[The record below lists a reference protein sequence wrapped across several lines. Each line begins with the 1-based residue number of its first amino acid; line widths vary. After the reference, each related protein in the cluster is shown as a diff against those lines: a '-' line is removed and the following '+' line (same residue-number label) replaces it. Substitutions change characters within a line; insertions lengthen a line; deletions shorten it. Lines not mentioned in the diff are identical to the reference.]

1 MATDYLLPDLGEDIE
16 EAEVIA
22 VHVHAGDRVER
33 DEPVIEVE
41 TEKANLDVPAPYAGA
56 ITAVHVNVGDTIR
69 PGQAIVAIEA
79 EEGVKPSSP
88 AAPQAPAASAAPVS
102 EPAAPPAPRTPATP
116 ATAPPAAAPARPPS
130 AATPVLPSDGGLVPA
145 SPSVRMF
152 AREIGVPLG
161 EVTGS
166 GPGGRVSIDDVKAH
180 ARLMRSEATPTVTP
194 GAPEAP
200 RRGAASAPA
209 ALPDLSQFGEVERER
224 MSGVRRTTAR
234 TLSQSWS
241 QSPHVML
248 QRKADVTEL
257 EAIRRANRER
267 VAAAGGQLT
276 MMPILMKVVAGA
288 LREFP
293 RLNASIDVA
302 SEEIVYRHYV
312 HVGVA
317 TDTDHGLIVPVVRN
331 ADEKSI
337 TELSIEIG
345 ELVGRAR
352 DRKSTLDDLRGG
364 TFTISNLGGM
374 GIGFF
379 NAVLL
384 PPQVGILAVG
394 RAEQEPVWTGSEFE
408 PRLRMPLAINF
419 DHRLIDGADG
429 ARALAWICETLE
441 QPQPYMLE
449 EFPETETGSED

>member
-33 DEPVIEVE
+33 DQAVIEVE

-56 ITAVHVNVGDTIR
+56 ITAVHVSVGDTIR

-88 AAPQAPAASAAPVS
+88 AVSMTPPTASAPPAI
-102 EPAAPPAPRTPATP
+102 EPAAPP
-116 ATAPPAAAPARPPS
+116 PPAAAPAAPPAAPARPPA

-152 AREIGVPLG
+152 AREIGVALG
-161 EVTGS
+161 EVAGT

-180 ARLMRSEATPTVTP
+180 ARLMRSAAAPAE
-194 GAPEAP
+194 APEAP
-200 RRGAASAPA
+200 RRGAAPA
-209 ALPDLSQFGEVERER
+209 TSALPDLSQFGEVERER
-224 MSGVRRTTAR
+224 MTGVRRTTAR
-234 TLSQSWS
+234 TLSQSWA

-276 MMPILMKVVAGA
+276 MMPILLKVVAGA

-337 TELSIEIG
+337 TQLSIEIG

-352 DRKSTLDDLRGG
+352 DRKSTLEDLRGG
-364 TFTISNLGGM
+364 TFTVSNLGGM

-441 QPQPYMLE
+441 QPRPYMLE
-449 EFPETETGSED
+449 EFPETEAGAED

>member
-33 DEPVIEVE
+33 DEAVIEVE

-56 ITAVHVNVGDTIR
+56 ITAVHVSVGDMIK

-88 AAPQAPAASAAPVS
+88 AAPQAPAASAPPAGEPVAPPPAV
-102 EPAAPPAPRTPATP
+102 AAP
-116 ATAPPAAAPARPPS
+116 APPLAAPARPPA

-152 AREIGVPLG
+152 AREIGVALG
-161 EVTGS
+161 EVAGS
-166 GPGGRVSIDDVKAH
+166 GPGGRVSIDDVKTH
-180 ARLMRSEATPTVTP
+180 ARLMRSEA
-194 GAPEAP
+194 APAEAP
-200 RRGAASAPA
+200 ARGPAPTPS

-234 TLSQSWS
+234 TLSQSWA

-293 RLNASIDVA
+293 RLNASIDAA
-302 SEEIVYRHYV
+302 SEEIVYRRYV

-331 ADEKSI
+331 ADEKNI
-337 TELSIEIG
+337 TELAIEIG

-352 DRKSTLDDLRGG
+352 ERKSTLDDLRGG

>member
-1 MATDYLLPDLGEDIE
+1 MATDYLLPELGEDIE

-22 VHVHAGDRVER
+22 VHVRAGDHVEP
-33 DEPVIEVE
+33 EQAVIEVE

-56 ITAVHVNVGDTIR
+56 ITAVHVSVGDMVK
-69 PGQAIVAIEA
+69 PGQAIVTIEGEDGA
-79 EEGVKPSSP
+79 
-88 AAPQAPAASAAPVS
+88 
-102 EPAAPPAPRTPATP
+102 EPAAPAAGCARSGASARRRTAS
-116 ATAPPAAAPARPPS
+116 ALRCSQPARPP
-130 AATPVLPSDGGLVPA
+130 AAPRGRAVATPVLPSDGGQVPA

-152 AREIGVPLG
+152 AREIGVAIG
-161 EVTGS
+161 EVAGD
-166 GPGGRVSIDDVKAH
+166 G
-180 ARLMRSEATPTVTP
+180 
-194 GAPEAP
+194 P
-200 RRGAASAPA
+200 RRAHLDRRREGARTADAQQGGSCRGATARPAPAPA
-209 ALPDLSQFGEVERER
+209 ALPDLSQFGEIERER

-248 QRKADVTEL
+248 QRKADVTDL
-257 EAIRRANRER
+257 EALRRANRER
-267 VAAAGGQLT
+267 VTAAGGALT

-293 RLNASIDVA
+293 RLNASIDA
-302 SEEIVYRHYV
+302 QSEEIVYRRYV
-312 HVGVA
+312 HIGVA

-331 ADEKSI
+331 ADQKSM
-337 TELSIEIG
+337 TELAIEIG
-345 ELVGRAR
+345 EVVGRAR

-394 RAEQEPVWTGSEFE
+394 RAEQEPVWIDGEFQ

-429 ARALAWICETLE
+429 ARALAWIAEALE

-449 EFPETETGSED
+449 EFPETESGSEA

>member
-1 MATDYLLPDLGEDIE
+1 MATDYLLPDLGEEIE

-22 VHVHAGDRVER
+22 VHVRAGDSVEA
-33 DEPVIEVE
+33 DQAVIEVE

-56 ITAVHVNVGDTIR
+56 ITAVHVSVGDMVR
-69 PGQAIVAIEA
+69 PGQAVVTIEPADGVEPVAA
-79 EEGVKPSSP
+79 
-88 AAPQAPAASAAPVS
+88 APAAAAPEAPPPSAAPGVGAPS
-102 EPAAPPAPRTPATP
+102 PPAAAVPPP
-116 ATAPPAAAPARPPS
+116 AAPARPPV
-130 AATPVLPSDGGLVPA
+130 AATPVLPSDGGHVPA

-152 AREIGVPLG
+152 AREIGVPIG
-161 EVTGS
+161 EVSGT
-166 GPGGRVSIDDVKAH
+166 GPGGRVSIEDVKVH
-180 ARLMRSEATPTVTP
+180 ARLLRSGAPPAEAA
-194 GAPEAP
+194 APEAAEEP
-200 RRGAASAPA
+200 RRGAAPAPS
-209 ALPDLSQFGEVERER
+209 ALPDLSQFGEIERER

-234 TLSQSWS
+234 TLSQSWA

-276 MMPILMKVVAGA
+276 MMPLLRKVVAGA

-293 RLNASIDVA
+293 RLNASIDAA
-302 SEEIVYRHYV
+302 SEEIVYRRYV

-337 TELSIEIG
+337 TELAIEIG

-352 DRKSTLDDLRGG
+352 DRKSTLEDLRGG

-429 ARALAWICETLE
+429 ARALAWICEALE
-441 QPQPYMLE
+441 QPRPYMLE
-449 EFPETETGSED
+449 EFPETEAGSED

>member
-33 DEPVIEVE
+33 DQAVIEVE

-56 ITAVHVNVGDTIR
+56 ITAVHVSVGDTIR

-88 AAPQAPAASAAPVS
+88 AVSVAPPAASAPPAV
-102 EPAAPPAPRTPATP
+102 EPAAPP
-116 ATAPPAAAPARPPS
+116 PPAPAPAPAPAAPARPPG

-152 AREIGVPLG
+152 AREIGVALG
-161 EVTGS
+161 EVAGS

-180 ARLMRSEATPTVTP
+180 ARLMRSGAAPAD
-194 GAPEAP
+194 APEAP
-200 RRGAASAPA
+200 RRGAAPAPS

-224 MSGVRRTTAR
+224 MTGVRRTTAR
-234 TLSQSWS
+234 TLSQSWA

-257 EAIRRANRER
+257 EAIRRVNRER
-267 VAAAGGQLT
+267 VAASGGQLT

-331 ADEKSI
+331 ADEKTI
-337 TELSIEIG
+337 TELAIEIG

-352 DRKSTLDDLRGG
+352 DRKSTLEDLRGG

-441 QPQPYMLE
+441 QPRPYMLE
-449 EFPETETGSED
+449 EFPESESGSED

>member
-1 MATDYLLPDLGEDIE
+1 MATDYLLPELGEDIE

-22 VHVHAGDRVER
+22 VHVRAGDHVEP
-33 DEPVIEVE
+33 EQAVIEVE

-56 ITAVHVNVGDTIR
+56 ITAVLVSVGDMIK
-69 PGQAIVAIEA
+69 PGQAIVTIEGEDGA
-79 EEGVKPSSP
+79 
-88 AAPQAPAASAAPVS
+88 
-102 EPAAPPAPRTPATP
+102 EPAAPAA
-116 ATAPPAAAPARPPS
+116 ASAPAAAAPPPSAAPPPPSAAAAARPPT
-130 AATPVLPSDGGLVPA
+130 APARRPAVATPVLPSDGGQVPA

-152 AREIGVPLG
+152 AREIGVAIG
-161 EVTGS
+161 EVVGS
-166 GPGGRVSIDDVKAH
+166 GPGGRISIEDVKVH
-180 ARLMRSEATPTVTP
+180 ARLARSAA
-194 GAPEAP
+194 APAEAP
-200 RRGAASAPA
+200 RRGPAPT
-209 ALPDLSQFGEVERER
+209 ALPDLSQFGEIERER

-234 TLSQSWS
+234 TLSQSWA

-248 QRKADVTEL
+248 QRKADVTDL
-257 EAIRRANRER
+257 EALRRANRER
-267 VAAAGGQLT
+267 VTAAGGALT

-293 RLNASIDVA
+293 RLNASIDAA
-302 SEEIVYRHYV
+302 SEEIVYRRYV

-331 ADEKSI
+331 ADQKSM
-337 TELSIEIG
+337 TELAIEIG

-394 RAEQEPVWTGSEFE
+394 RAEQEPVWIDGEFQ

-429 ARALAWICETLE
+429 ARALAWIAEALE

-449 EFPETETGSED
+449 EFPETAPEEAPK

>member
-33 DEPVIEVE
+33 DQAVIEVE

-56 ITAVHVNVGDTIR
+56 ITAVHVSVGDTIR

-88 AAPQAPAASAAPVS
+88 AVSMTPPAAK
-102 EPAAPPAPRTPATP
+102 PPAPPPPAATP
-116 ATAPPAAAPARPPS
+116 APAPPPPAVARPPA

-152 AREIGVPLG
+152 AREIGVALG
-161 EVTGS
+161 EVAGT

-180 ARLMRSEATPTVTP
+180 ARLMRSEATPTAT
-194 GAPEAP
+194 PEAP
-200 RRGAASAPA
+200 RRGAAPAPS

-234 TLSQSWS
+234 TLSQSWA

-276 MMPILMKVVAGA
+276 MMPILLKVVAGA

-331 ADEKSI
+331 ADQKSI
-337 TELSIEIG
+337 TQLSIEIG

-352 DRKSTLDDLRGG
+352 DRKSTLEDLRGG
-364 TFTISNLGGM
+364 TFTVSNLGGM

-441 QPQPYMLE
+441 QPRPYMLE
-449 EFPETETGSED
+449 EFPETEAGAED

>member
-22 VHVHAGDRVER
+22 VHVRAGDHVEL
-33 DEPVIEVE
+33 EQAVIEVE

-56 ITAVHVNVGDTIR
+56 ITAVHVSVGDMVK
-69 PGQAIVAIEA
+69 PGQAIVTIEGEDGA
-79 EEGVKPSSP
+79 EP
-88 AAPQAPAASAAPVS
+88 AAPAAAATPAPAASAAPPS
-102 EPAAPPAPRTPATP
+102 AAPTAPAAVAPAP
-116 ATAPPAAAPARPPS
+116 PPAALARQPVV
-130 AATPVLPSDGGLVPA
+130 ATPVLPSDGGQTPA

-152 AREIGVPLG
+152 AREIGVVIG
-161 EVTGS
+161 EVPGT
-166 GPGGRVSIDDVKAH
+166 GPGGRISIEDVKAH
-180 ARLMRSEATPTVTP
+180 ARLMRSRA
-194 GAPEAP
+194 APAEAP
-200 RRGAASAPA
+200 ARAAAPAPA
-209 ALPDLSQFGEVERER
+209 ALPDLSQFGEIERER

-248 QRKADVTEL
+248 QRKADVTDL
-257 EAIRRANRER
+257 EALRRANRER
-267 VAAAGGQLT
+267 VTAAGGALT

-288 LREFP
+288 LLEFP
-293 RLNASIDVA
+293 RLNASIDA
-302 SEEIVYRHYV
+302 QSEEIVYRRYV
-312 HVGVA
+312 HIGVA

-331 ADEKSI
+331 ADQKSM
-337 TELSIEIG
+337 TELAIEIG
-345 ELVGRAR
+345 EVVGRAR

-394 RAEQEPVWTGSEFE
+394 RAELEPVWIDGEFR

-429 ARALAWICETLE
+429 ARALAWIAEALE

-449 EFPETETGSED
+449 EFPETESGSEA

>member
-33 DEPVIEVE
+33 DQAVIEVE

-56 ITAVHVNVGDTIR
+56 ITAVHVSVGDTIR

-88 AAPQAPAASAAPVS
+88 AVSMTPPAASAPPAI
-102 EPAAPPAPRTPATP
+102 EPDAAPP
-116 ATAPPAAAPARPPS
+116 APPAAAPAPPPAAAARPPG

-152 AREIGVPLG
+152 AREIGVALG
-161 EVTGS
+161 EVAGT

-180 ARLMRSEATPTVTP
+180 ARLMRSAAAPAE
-194 GAPEAP
+194 APEAP
-200 RRGAASAPA
+200 RRGAAPAPS

-234 TLSQSWS
+234 TLSQSWA

-276 MMPILMKVVAGA
+276 MMPILLKVVAGA

-302 SEEIVYRHYV
+302 SEEIVYRRYV

-337 TELSIEIG
+337 TQLSIEIG

-352 DRKSTLDDLRGG
+352 DRKSTLEDLRGG

-449 EFPETETGSED
+449 EFPESETGAED

>member
-1 MATDYLLPDLGEDIE
+1 MATDYLLPELGEDIE

-22 VHVHAGDRVER
+22 VHVRAGDHVEL
-33 DEPVIEVE
+33 EQAVIEVE

-56 ITAVHVNVGDTIR
+56 ITAVLVSVGDMIK
-69 PGQAIVAIEA
+69 PGQAIVTIEGEDGA
-79 EEGVKPSSP
+79 EP
-88 AAPQAPAASAAPVS
+88 AAPASAAPPT
-102 EPAAPPAPRTPATP
+102 PAAPPAPSGAAPTRPPTTPARRP
-116 ATAPPAAAPARPPS
+116 AV
-130 AATPVLPSDGGLVPA
+130 ATPVLPSDGGQVPA

-152 AREIGVPLG
+152 AREIGVAIG
-161 EVTGS
+161 EVAGT
-166 GPGGRVSIDDVKAH
+166 GPGGRISIEDVKVY
-180 ARLMRSEATPTVTP
+180 ARLARS
-194 GAPEAP
+194 
-200 RRGAASAPA
+200 GAAPAEEPARAPA
-209 ALPDLSQFGEVERER
+209 PTSSLPDLSQFGEIERER

-234 TLSQSWS
+234 TLSQSWA

-248 QRKADVTEL
+248 QRKADVTDL
-257 EAIRRANRER
+257 EALRRPNRER

-293 RLNASIDVA
+293 RLNASIDAA
-302 SEEIVYRHYV
+302 SEEIVYRRYV
-312 HVGVA
+312 HIGVA
-317 TDTDHGLIVPVVRN
+317 TDTDHGLIVPVLRN
-331 ADEKSI
+331 ADQKSM
-337 TELSIEIG
+337 TELAIEIG

-394 RAEQEPVWTGSEFE
+394 RAEQEPVWIDGEFQ

-429 ARALAWICETLE
+429 ARALAWIAEALE

-449 EFPETETGSED
+449 EFPETTAEEAPK

>member
-33 DEPVIEVE
+33 DQAVIEVE

-56 ITAVHVNVGDTIR
+56 ITAVHVSVGDTIR

-88 AAPQAPAASAAPVS
+88 AVSMTPPAASAPPAIAPA
-102 EPAAPPAPRTPATP
+102 AAPP
-116 ATAPPAAAPARPPS
+116 APPAAAPTPPPAAAARPPG
-130 AATPVLPSDGGLVPA
+130 AATPVLPSDGGRVPA

-152 AREIGVPLG
+152 AREIGVALG
-161 EVTGS
+161 EVAGT

-180 ARLMRSEATPTVTP
+180 ARLMRSEATPTA
-194 GAPEAP
+194 APEAP
-200 RRGAASAPA
+200 RRGAAPAPS

-234 TLSQSWS
+234 TLSQSWA

-276 MMPILMKVVAGA
+276 MMPILLKVVAGA

-302 SEEIVYRHYV
+302 SEEIVYRRYV

-337 TELSIEIG
+337 TQLSIEIG

-352 DRKSTLDDLRGG
+352 DRKSTLEDLRGG

-449 EFPETETGSED
+449 EFPESETGAED